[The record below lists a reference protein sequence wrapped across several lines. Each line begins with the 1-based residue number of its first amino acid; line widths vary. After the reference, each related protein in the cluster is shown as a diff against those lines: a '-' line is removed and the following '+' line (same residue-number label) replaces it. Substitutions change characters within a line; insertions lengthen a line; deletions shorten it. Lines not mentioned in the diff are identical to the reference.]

1 MSANMC
7 MHIHMFFWARTAQSI
22 VFLQCQ
28 LRGGGVSSKT
38 FRCRR
43 AHRRPCPLPPPPGRP
58 PPSPSHIRALIHPY
72 PVPLCKT
79 IPLDPLS
86 RVRLYIPLYPMKL
99 KVARAVGCVDTV
111 MYRARWRVGGT
122 SRPSTHALCSSAEN
136 KTGRR
141 TFLAFARLY
150 LRTFGPHRT
159 PLALEDLAPRR

>member
-111 MYRARWRVGGT
+111 MYREGGGWVARPVRPRMRCVPRLKTRRAVGLFSHLPGCICAR
-122 SRPSTHALCSSAEN
+122 S
-136 KTGRR
+136 GR
-141 TFLAFARLY
+141 TAH
-150 LRTFGPHRT
+150 P
-159 PLALEDLAPRR
+159 